1 MQGWGE
7 FSSGASQAAFSNHLI
22 WLTGMEEED
31 ILLAGKVYRKKGGG
45 VPIYKTA
52 TLFNFFKAKYSLLIE
67 EDGR

>member
-45 VPIYKTA
+45 GTYIQDCYTIQ
-52 TLFNFFKAKYSLLIE
+52 FFQSKI
-67 EDGR
+67 